1 MASFSHFASSV
12 GVESAFSVLAI
23 AKRLIAGGKDV
34 IELEIGDSPFATPP
48 GAIEAGVQA
57 IRDGHSR
64 YGPSLGIMDF
74 RRAAADYV
82 NREYGLGVTG
92 DHVIAGPGAKN
103 FEQLFCE
110 AFLNPGDGVLVF
122 SPHFPTYPPNI
133 FRRNARVVL
142 SELKAAHDFRP
153 NLDDVRRFLAQDES
167 PRAIFLN
174 SPHNPTGGVATL
186 QDLEGL
192 ADLVRGKDVAV
203 FSDEPYDRM
212 VWRGRHHSLLELP
225 GMREQAVAAYTFS
238 KSFSM
243 SGWRLGFAVSSP
255 DIIEV
260 FGKLTNSALS
270 CVPPFT
276 QMAGIAAMRDELVY
290 RDAKMQEFRK
300 KVELLVEGM
309 NRIEGVSCFMP
320 GGTFYVFPSVAA
332 ICNRLGITSHGLAL
346 YLLEGADDGRG
357 VACLGGECFG
367 DAGRGFLRLSC
378 AQPDDRIAEAF
389 AFMADAF
396 TRTSRVKAYLEA
408 HQEFR
413 LVDRYEEPA
422 ITRSR

>member
-1 MASFSHFASSV
+1 
-12 GVESAFSVLAI
+12 VLAV
-23 AKRLIAGGKDV
+23 AKRLIASGKDV
-34 IELEIGDSPFATPP
+34 IELEIGDSPFPAPP
-48 GAIEAGVQA
+48 TAIEAGAQA

-64 YGPSLGIMDF
+64 YGPSLGIMEF
-74 RRAAADYV
+74 RKAAAEYV
-82 NREYGLGVTG
+82 NREYGLNVSA
-92 DHVIAGPGAKN
+92 DHVVAGPGAKN

-133 FRRNARVVL
+133 LRRDARVVL
-142 SELKAAHDFRP
+142 SRLKASHDFRP
-153 NLDDVRRFLAQDES
+153 DLEDVRRFLAEDRS

-186 QDLEGL
+186 DDLEGL
-192 ADLVRGKDVAV
+192 ADLVRGKDVAI

-225 GMREQAVAAYTFS
+225 GMFGQAVAAYTFS

-255 DIIEV
+255 DIIEM

-270 CVPPFT
+270 CVSPFT
-276 QMAGIAAMRDELVY
+276 QMAGIAVMREELGY
-290 RDAKMQEFRK
+290 RDATMKEFQQ
-300 KVELLVEGM
+300 KVELLVDGL
-309 NRIEGVSCFMP
+309 NKIDGVSCLMP
-320 GGTFYVFPSVAA
+320 GGTFYAFPSVAA
-332 ICNRLGITSHGLAL
+332 VCNRLGITSHGLAL
-346 YLLEGADDGRG
+346 YLLEGADDRRG

-367 DAGRGFLRLSC
+367 DAGKGFLRLSC

-389 AFMADAF
+389 AFMAGAF
-396 TRTSRVKAYLEA
+396 KTQERVELYLK
-408 HQEFR
+408 QYPDFR
-413 LVDRYEEPA
+413 LAEQYEEPA
-422 ITRSR
+422 VAR